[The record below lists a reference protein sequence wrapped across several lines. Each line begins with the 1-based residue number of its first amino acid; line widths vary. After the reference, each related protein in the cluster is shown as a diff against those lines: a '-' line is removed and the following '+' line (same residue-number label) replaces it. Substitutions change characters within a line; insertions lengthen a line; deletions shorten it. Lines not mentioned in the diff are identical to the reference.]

1 MCCLPFLGAP
11 WGDSCPPRASLLE
24 HTELTAGTALREVC
38 ITTGETESCK
48 IYSCSAPR
56 SVPTATA
63 WQGQQWPRP
72 LGNHQPPSSRTPGM
86 SPAAVSRCP
95 FYLNALAPSV
105 LQACNSTAITLALP
119 SEGNIIPASPCL
131 QQLPPPAPAEQAQQ
145 PAPRE
150 GGSQPRRANGRKIKL
165 GVCRQACCSCS
176 RTHILLAVQNKRV
189 FSPLS

>member
-1 MCCLPFLGAP
+1 MPA
-11 WGDSCPPRASLLE
+11 AM
-24 HTELTAGTALREVC
+24 
-38 ITTGETESCK
+38 
-48 IYSCSAPR
+48 
-56 SVPTATA
+56 A
-63 WQGQQWPRP
+63 WRGQRWPRP

-131 QQLPPPAPAEQAQQ
+131 QQLAPPAPAGQAEQ

-150 GGSQPRRANGRKIKL
+150 GGSLPRIANGCRIKA

-176 RTHILLAVQNKRV
+176 RTHILPAVQMKRV
-189 FSPLS
+189 FLPSPNKRCCHSEAPL